1 VLTAAT
7 PSQAVAICVAQFVS
21 AAIVDAESLRGKE
34 WPVVKSLKMV
44 RPSLPII
51 LLDERRTERELVLP
65 EGISDVLSVSS
76 MSELGEKIKQILV
89 RNNFVTTAWNSVWC
103 LFEWTEARKAEGK
116 ERAGTQNATIRATSQ
131 SGHLSTN
138 KWAHNG
144 RVCMK
149 AKLLHDKDGL
159 RTFAIVFDKGDEV
172 RKQLLEFANTN
183 RFADAH
189 LTAIGACSEVKLGF
203 FDRQQRPT
211 KRSRQRTSWG
221 PFV

>member
-89 RNNFVTTAWNSVWC
+89 RNNFVTTAWNSV
-103 LFEWTEARKAEGK
+103 
-116 ERAGTQNATIRATSQ
+116 
-131 SGHLSTN
+131 
-138 KWAHNG
+138 
-144 RVCMK
+144 
-149 AKLLHDKDGL
+149 
-159 RTFAIVFDKGDEV
+159 
-172 RKQLLEFANTN
+172 
-183 RFADAH
+183 
-189 LTAIGACSEVKLGF
+189 
-203 FDRQQRPT
+203 
-211 KRSRQRTSWG
+211 
-221 PFV
+221 